1 MQLDIISPDKELF
14 SGEVKYVGVPG
25 IDGSL
30 GILNNHAPLITTL
43 ATGEVLIRL
52 EDGQEER
59 FPVKGGV
66 LEVMNNKV
74 IILAE

>member
-1 MQLDIISPDKELF
+1 MQLDIISPDKALF

-43 ATGEVLIRL
+43 DNGEILIRK
-52 EDGQEER
+52 EDGQEEL
-59 FPVKGGV
+59 FPIKGGV

>member
-1 MQLDIISPDKELF
+1 MQLDIISPDKTLF

-30 GILNNHAPLITTL
+30 GVLNNHAPLITTL
-43 ATGEVLIRL
+43 DNGEILIRM